1 MKKVLFSLFC
11 MLISIS
17 AMAQLPTKISAK
29 FAKGSQA
36 TYLLSSETTIGSP
49 MGDSP
54 IKSISSSEV
63 KFSVTEVRPDGYT
76 IEATMLSVDGDNQ
89 NLPDESDT
97 KLVVDFLKKWVGKK
111 AVLLTDKDGKV
122 LNIKNYDAL
131 KTELTKETEAL
142 TKTVPAEGEEN
153 AALTRETLQKLL
165 VAQLAEDKMISIIT
179 GKIFDFYGKTV
190 STGMM
195 EDIEVEGMK
204 AKNTYVVS
212 APKKSDVCTING
224 TTVLAMSN
232 EDLKAMLFKQL
243 GDNLPEDQVET
254 IKPQIDQMIESGM
267 IKIDGK
273 GTSTYVF
280 KKNSWLQSMESSFAF
295 DAMGSKTETI
305 SKTTLKESK

>member
-36 TYLLSSETTIGSP
+36 TYLLYSETTIGSP

-122 LNIKNYDAL
+122 LSIKNYDAL